1 MIKEISILFFF
12 IFMSVST
19 VITAAGKN
27 SRMRKDQI
35 SRGLNLTNKLV
46 LPFKDKTVIETTIDN
61 ALSSNADECIVV
73 LGHYSSEI
81 KEVIFDN
88 YKEEVKFIENNPV
101 DVGLSTSLFNGLSNI
116 SSDLALCITADQP
129 TVSTETFNKLIETS
143 LKAEN
148 PYNTISVLRR
158 RKTGLLDTAEGL
170 GMPFVAPRLNLM
182 KYLENE
188 DDNLNPILRKIFDD
202 GYVFYGVEEKN
213 KKELVN
219 INHYDDYL
227 SLLD

>member
-1 MIKEISILFFF
+1 
-12 IFMSVST
+12 MSVCT

-27 SRMRKDQI
+27 SRMRKDKI

-219 INHYDDYL
+219 INHYEDYL

>member
-1 MIKEISILFFF
+1 MSISTI
-12 IFMSVST
+12 
-19 VITAAGKN
+19 ITAAGKN

-35 SRGLNLTNKLV
+35 SRGIELTNKLI
-46 LPFKDKTVIETTIDN
+46 LPFGDKTVIETTIDN
-61 ALSSNADECIVV
+61 ALSLNTDECIVV

-81 KEVIFDN
+81 KEAIFDN
-88 YKEEVKFIENNPV
+88 YKSDVKFIENDPV
-101 DVGLSTSLFNGLSNI
+101 DVGLSTSLFNGLSNVE
-116 SSDLALCITADQP
+116 SDFALCITADQP
-129 TVSTETFNKLIETS
+129 TVSAETFTNLIEAS
-143 LKAEN
+143 QN
-148 PYNTISVLRR
+148 SRDPFRTISILRR

-202 GYVFYGVEEKN
+202 GYTFYGIKEKN
-213 KKELVN
+213 EKELLN

-227 SLLD
+227 KLLD